1 MSYVVLCRV
10 VGLQIGLQKHCSLM
24 QVVRLCLIPL
34 DPNKTFHCRKQR
46 LLERPPHLSGLRSG
60 CSKASR
66 VLDLIPKLNKR
77 CVSLACFPER

>member
-34 DPNKTFHCRKQR
+34 DPNKNVPLSKAAASAPSPKRTTLR
-46 LLERPPHLSGLRSG
+46 LL
-60 CSKASR
+60 
-66 VLDLIPKLNKR
+66 
-77 CVSLACFPER
+77 